1 MSKAIGVGDAA
12 PDFERPDHIGR
23 PVRLS
28 SLRPRPVVLFF
39 YPKNHTPA
47 CTAEACAFRDAYE
60 VFTQAG
66 AEVIGISTGSEASHA
81 GFARRHGLPYRL
93 IADDGSIR
101 RAFGVPR
108 TLGLFPGRVTYV
120 IDGAGIVRHVFN
132 GQLNVG
138 GHIASALDV
147 VRSLASGGTGENR
160 SASAAG

>member
-1 MSKAIGVGDAA
+1 MSKGIGVGDAA
-12 PDFERPDHIGR
+12 PDFERPDHQGR

-60 VFTQAG
+60 VFAEAG
-66 AEVIGISTGSEASHA
+66 AEVIGISTGSVEGHA
-81 GFARRHGLPYRL
+81 GFARRHGLPFRL
-93 IADDGSIR
+93 VADDGSIR

-120 IDGAGIVRHVFN
+120 IDGAGTVRHVFN
-132 GQLNVG
+132 GQLNVS
-138 GHIASALDV
+138 GHIASALEV
-147 VRSLASGGTGENR
+147 VRSLGPRGAGPGRTAPAGG
-160 SASAAG
+160 